1 VTKRSDIREHYCPN
15 IVAVDTAERDH
26 ALRMMRDEQKKRE
39 RMEKEATA
47 ALLRSQLLEATN
59 ER

>member
-1 VTKRSDIREHYCPN
+1 
-15 IVAVDTAERDH
+15 
-26 ALRMMRDEQKKRE
+26 MMRDEQKKRE

-59 ER
+59 DR